1 MEKKR
6 FSVLKTDLGCRL
18 LREKLQM
25 KMNES
30 RMRRVAA
37 DWDAADVQ
45 RERGLLIRALLAA
58 PGSFRLFWL
67 QQVLN

>member
-1 MEKKR
+1 M
-6 FSVLKTDLGCRL
+6 
-18 LREKLQM
+18 
-25 KMNES
+25 S

-37 DWDAADVQ
+37 DLEAADVQ
-45 RERGLLIRALLAA
+45 QEQGLLIRALRAA